1 MHKHSKGAIKDL
13 RVYKFCKP
21 TVHVNGNFRLYKLIT
36 CILHMHNSLSDKLD
50 DT

>member
-13 RVYKFCKP
+13 RVYKFCKN
-21 TVHVNGNFRLYKLIT
+21 VNGNFRLYKLIT
-36 CILHMHNSLSDKLD
+36 CFMHNSLSDKLD